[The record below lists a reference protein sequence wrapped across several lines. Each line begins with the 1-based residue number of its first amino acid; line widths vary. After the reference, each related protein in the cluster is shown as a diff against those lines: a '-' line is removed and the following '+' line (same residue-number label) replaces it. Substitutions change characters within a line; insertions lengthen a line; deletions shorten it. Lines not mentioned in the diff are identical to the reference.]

1 MCRPPIILPGGIVLD
16 PHDAGAQ
23 QLQTHAE
30 HLRLEDI
37 HVVRATVVGQ
47 RCTYL
52 VLDRLRPVFE
62 DATPDVV
69 LTHLDRMAQQQ
80 QTE

>member
-1 MCRPPIILPGGIVLD
+1 MPPIILPGGIVLN

-23 QLQTHAE
+23 QLQAHAE
-30 HLRLEDI
+30 QLGLDDVQI
-37 HVVRATVVGQ
+37 FRAMVVGQ
-47 RCTYL
+47 LQTYL

-69 LTHLDRMAQQQ
+69 RTHLDRMAHEQ
-80 QTE
+80 